1 MSPHVSLARLAS
13 DCPNAR
19 TVAGIGIKQGV
30 SFLWL
35 SEDGTNDASGA
46 SASSAASDDVRDGN
60 ALDQLRLVGSTM
72 TS

>member
-1 MSPHVSLARLAS
+1 LSPFLSTARLAS
-13 DCPNAR
+13 DCPIAR
-19 TVAGIGIKQGV
+19 TVAGIGIKQRV

-60 ALDQLRLVGSTM
+60 ALDQLKLAGSTM